1 MSSRRNDH
9 GQAAVQFAGMMPIVL
24 VCVLLCFKV
33 YVTINAVEQVDNA
46 ARTGAREAS
55 KQHDPSACPTEA
67 MKALPEWLT
76 KMANPQD
83 HIAGD
88 RNSRVRITASGGDV
102 AGVSCRVEAKVPVL
116 WPGVPLDFTVDRTVH
131 MPG

>member
-1 MSSRRNDH
+1 MRFRGGDS
-9 GQAAVQFAGMMPIVL
+9 GQAAVQFAGMLPIVL
-24 VCVLLCFKV
+24 ICVLLCFKV
-33 YVTINAVEQVDNA
+33 YLTINVVEQVDNA

-55 KQHDPSACPTEA
+55 KDHNPAICPDEA
-67 MKALPEWLT
+67 MKAMPEWLT

-83 HIAGD
+83 HIEGD
-88 RNSRVRITASGGDV
+88 RDSRVRITAGG
-102 AGVSCRVEAKVPVL
+102 GGMRGISCRVEAKVPVL